1 MEQWCVGK
9 YRYSEVCDCMSLSL
23 FSHISLCCSNQICFP
38 ALFFCVVLLSHRSS
52 SLAEIIA
59 VIVCVSVCVC
69 VMEWSGALRW
79 GDGMWNH
86 WHYRSWR
93 VEGVEVVAFP
103 LCPLIDRRTPSTCHI
118 PPHLHPP
125 SSLSVQLSLLR
136 AFVFSPPYFS
146 SSSSSP
152 PPAPLLATIAP
163 SSHECQHPRDSAD
176 QSLSEARVL
185 FIHYF
190 SGTLFIFIS
199 RISHFLLFSLFLMI
213 PFPSSCLVLLAIPLV
228 SASLQLKS
236 QWLDRIAVTAKK
248 KKKKEEAII
257 KKERQN
263 GGEIESNRKERQRRE
278 RERAREREAL
288 NINKVMGQM

>member
-152 PPAPLLATIAP
+152 PPRSSP
-163 SSHECQHPRDSAD
+163 SNNSAVFSWVSASPWLRGSVALWSTCVVY
-176 QSLSEARVL
+176 SLFFRHIVYLYIQDIPYSLVL
-185 FIHYF
+185 FI
-190 SGTLFIFIS
+190 SDDP
-199 RISHFLLFSLFLMI
+199 FSLFL
-213 PFPSSCLVLLAIPLV
+213 PCFVGYSSCLSV
-228 SASLQLKS
+228 SAVKITVAGQDCS
-236 QWLDRIAVTAKK
+236 DCKK
-248 KKKKEEAII
+248 KKKKERGHH
-257 KKERQN
+257 KEGKTEWGWDWKQ
-263 GGEIESNRKERQRRE
+263 
-278 RERAREREAL
+278 
-288 NINKVMGQM
+288 